1 LKAAA
6 VVLLIAGAAALASPV
21 RARVLDWIRDAFL
34 TPASAPAVAPADAAS
49 AGHAS
54 VEFLPVGHELNLE
67 VVDAEAGGELR
78 IGMNDGRAVVA
89 RTLNATST
97 VELLVLPAGLR
108 IVNTAAHATYDI
120 SVPAQVTRIRVQIGQ
135 EAPLELEPAQLPRVI
150 LLGAQP
156 GGPSSNGGGAPR

>member
-1 LKAAA
+1 M
-6 VVLLIAGAAALASPV
+6 ASPV
-21 RARVLDWIRDAFL
+21 RARVLDWIRETFR
-34 TPASAPAVAPADAAS
+34 PSASAPAEVPADRAS

-78 IGMNDGRAVVA
+78 IGVNNGRAVVA
-89 RTLNATST
+89 RALNATSA

-108 IVNTAAHATYDI
+108 ILNTAAHATYDV
-120 SVPAQVTRIRVQIGQ
+120 SVPAQITRIRVQIGQ
-135 EAPLELEPAQLPRVI
+135 EAPLELEPGQLPRVI